1 MTDESGQ
8 YSLVLPPGEFVVMG
22 QTRETWP
29 LESDTTQVF
38 GYPPSFYPGVIE
50 PTEAQRVKVGVGQES
65 ATSTSRSLPREP
77 PKFGHRPQRR
87 RHTGRQ

>member
-1 MTDESGQ
+1 MAPIRSTDESGQ

-22 QTRETWP
+22 QSRETWP

-50 PTEAQRVKVGVGQES
+50 PTEAQRIK
-65 ATSTSRSLPREP
+65 
-77 PKFGHRPQRR
+77 
-87 RHTGRQ
+87 